1 MMNPFCHIG
10 CHNWEYRKEKHEVKN
25 HPKGLPTIRVVVRE
39 CKWCGHRE
47 HHSLPRVGK
56 KFTQWKS
63 FDDIGKE
70 DCIDI
75 KRVYEDEFQNEKTN

>member
-1 MMNPFCHIG
+1 MINPFCHIG
-10 CHNWEYRKEKHEVKN
+10 LHNWEYRKEKHKVTN
-25 HPKGLPTIRVVVRE
+25 HPNGRDTIRVVVRE
-39 CKWCGHRE
+39 CQWCGHRE

-63 FDDIGKE
+63 FDDISKD

-75 KRVYEDEFQNEKTN
+75 KRVYDDIQN